1 MVVDNKIQLI
11 KEMLDLYNHPFV
23 EISFLD
29 KIMDKFSINYEIKEL
44 SRK

>member
-1 MVVDNKIQLI
+1 MVVDNKIQLL
-11 KEMLDLYNHPFV
+11 KEKLNLYNHPF
-23 EISFLD
+23 IDIDFLN